1 VVLKPTVFKND
12 EILLSAYSLGG
23 NSLYPD
29 KDFMS
34 ANYASQIISMSG
46 AGNFDNIE
54 LEKKLKGKNLRLN
67 PYIDD
72 VRQGIHGNSTPK
84 DFETLLQLVYLYY
97 NYPRKDTTAFDAFI
111 SQMSNQMKFMKSNP
125 IMTFYDTLFKSVY
138 PGFKRLVVFPSESQ
152 LNEIKLDD
160 LFRIYQDR
168 FADASGTKFIIVGN
182 FDVDSITPLITKYL
196 GNLPGLN
203 KNESFKDVS
212 PKFPDRITS
221 LTFNKGT
228 DPQSMVGMVFSKKF
242 EWNQDN
248 LLAISVLKEILSIKL
263 VEVIREKLSGVYSPQ
278 IMLNPEHYPQSQYQ
292 MIIMFG
298 CSPATTNK
306 LTKAVLG
313 EIKKIY
319 KKGPT
324 PVDLQKAQES
334 LIREREIS
342 LEKNEFWQGKLES
355 IYYDDLDVASILNF
369 KERVN
374 ALTVQNLQ
382 KSFESLI
389 DPGNYV
395 RVVLMPEKK

>member
-1 VVLKPTVFKND
+1 
-12 EILLSAYSLGG
+12 
-23 NSLYPD
+23 
-29 KDFMS
+29 MS

-355 IYYDDLDVASILNF
+355 IYYDNLDVASILNF